1 RLPPTPIGDFLADS
15 ASRPGPLVVMEDLT
29 NHDNI
34 GSIFRSAAC
43 LGASGILLSPR
54 CADPL
59 YRKAVRVSMGHI
71 LHVPFAV
78 AADWP
83 QPLDEMTRLGWTLA
97 VMTPDADAANI
108 RDLGGSEPKPRRVA
122 LLVGTEGQGVSLA
135 AKERATLKLRIGMVG
150 GVDSLNVAVAA
161 GIALHCL
168 GRL

>member
-1 RLPPTPIGDFLADS
+1 
-15 ASRPGPLVVMEDLT
+15 MEDLT

-43 LGASGILLSPR
+43 LGASGVLLSPR

-59 YRKAVRVSMGHI
+59 YRKAVRVSIGHI

-78 AADWP
+78 APDWP

-97 VMTPDADAANI
+97 VMSPDADAANI
-108 RDLGGSEPKPRRVA
+108 RDFGSGESNAGRVA
-122 LLVGTEGQGVSLA
+122 LLVGTEGQGVSLE
-135 AKERATLKLRIGMVG
+135 AKQRATLKLRIGMVG

-161 GIALHCL
+161 GIALHRL